1 MAFWSKKGNE
11 KDGMLQRLRKS
22 LSKTR
27 EGFTDRIDSLFLTK
41 SKIDEELLDE
51 LEEILITSDIGITTT
66 NRLIEK
72 IKEKVKRKE
81 LNSVDSL
88 KDLLKNEMYF
98 FLHEVE
104 KSFDVDQDPPF
115 VIMVVGVNGVGK
127 TTSIAKLAYMFKKEG
142 KSVLIGA
149 ADTFRAAATNQLDIW
164 TKRVGC
170 DIVKHQDGSDPSAV
184 AYDTIHA
191 AIHRKIDVVI
201 MDTAGRQHTN
211 INLMEEL
218 KKMKRIIHRELPV
231 APHETLLILDA
242 TTGQNAV
249 SQAKMFEES
258 LGVSGIAITKLDG
271 TAKGG
276 VIVGLSMELKTPIR
290 FIGIGEKLDD
300 LSPFNAMEFAN
311 SIIA

>member
-1 MAFWSKKGNE
+1 MILE
-11 KDGMLQRLRKS
+11 VDGV
-22 LSKTR
+22 
-27 EGFTDRIDSLFLTK
+27 EFHYK
-41 SKIDEELLDE
+41 SKEVLKDIKFELKRN
-51 LEEILITSDIGITTT
+51 EILSILG
-66 NRLIEK
+66 
-72 IKEKVKRKE
+72 
-81 LNSVDSL
+81 
-88 KDLLKNEMYF
+88 
-98 FLHEVE
+98 
-104 KSFDVDQDPPF
+104 P
-115 VIMVVGVNGVGK
+115 NGVGK

-218 KKMKRIIHRELPV
+218 KKMKRIIHRELPG